1 MGRRMLLKNSIK
13 MYGAKY
19 LQPVY
24 KEENPVTG
32 KQKIIK
38 KCYLIKCVSRIDES
52 REIVILCQDNTEVII
67 SEQKYYELWRK
78 QSKDL
83 KPYEVHKR
91 YLYFDKFFNENC
103 RPEWCKD
110 SIEELLKPYWL
121 DPAAARSGRG
131 FFSIEEVNESM
142 DANHSIH
149 VDSLSVE
156 DIFNG

>member
-1 MGRRMLLKNSIK
+1 MPIRMLLRNSIK

-19 LQPVY
+19 LQPVDQ
-24 KEENPVTG
+24 EENPVTG

-67 SEQKYYELWRK
+67 SEQEYYELWRK

-121 DPAAARSGRG
+121 DPVNQPKSKFWEGAAARSGH
-131 FFSIEEVNESM
+131 SYSTLEEL
-142 DANHSIH
+142 DK
-149 VDSLSVE
+149 LSTE
-156 DIFNG
+156 DVFI